1 MNTTNKSGKG
11 HRIDSDQEQR
21 AIDKLEEMWD
31 RELAKGD
38 DEFYDSV
45 NPRRSEPGKENE
57 KDEEHRQQPRRKG
70 RRM

>member
-1 MNTTNKSGKG
+1 MNSDKPGKG
-11 HRIDSDQEQR
+11 KNIDADQGQR

-38 DEFYDSV
+38 DEFCESTDRHSAAE
-45 NPRRSEPGKENE
+45 S
-57 KDEEHRQQPRRKG
+57 KDNQQQEEQQQPRRRG

>member
-1 MNTTNKSGKG
+1 MNSDKPGKDKT
-11 HRIDSDQEQR
+11 IDADQEQR

-38 DEFYDSV
+38 DEFFESTDRYRATESKD
-45 NPRRSEPGKENE
+45 NE
-57 KDEEHRQQPRRKG
+57 QQEEQQPRRKG

>member
-1 MNTTNKSGKG
+1 MNSDKPGKG
-11 HRIDSDQEQR
+11 KTIDADQEQR

-38 DEFYDSV
+38 DEFFESTDRHRPAES
-45 NPRRSEPGKENE
+45 
-57 KDEEHRQQPRRKG
+57 KDNQQQEEQQQPRRRG

>member
-1 MNTTNKSGKG
+1 MNSDKPGKG
-11 HRIDSDQEQR
+11 KNIDADQEQR

-38 DEFYDSV
+38 DEFFESTDLH
-45 NPRRSEPGKENE
+45 RAAEN
-57 KDEEHRQQPRRKG
+57 KDNQEHEEQQPRRKG

>member
-1 MNTTNKSGKG
+1 MNSGKPEKG
-11 HRIDSDQEQR
+11 KTIDADQEQR

-38 DEFYDSV
+38 DEFFESTDRHRAAES
-45 NPRRSEPGKENE
+45 
-57 KDEEHRQQPRRKG
+57 KDDQQQEEQQQPRRKG